1 MPERQ
6 SGIPE
11 RVQQGFDECR
21 RGLSLTRA
29 DDEDE
34 IRVAA
39 EGYGTSTEATGSSE
53 REPLGH
59 TARNLSRRAEARHD
73 APTQKRC
80 VLSPEPNAIDPT
92 LELGQKYVA
101 VLVDGFTKPHALG
114 EHGGR
119 GRARSKIH
127 LT

>member
-6 SGIPE
+6 SGVPQ
-11 RVQQGFDECR
+11 RVQQGFDER
-21 RGLSLTRA
+21 RGGFSLTRA

-39 EGYGTSTEATGSSE
+39 EGYGASTEATGSAE

-59 TARNLSRRAEARHD
+59 TARNLRRRAEARHH
-73 APTQKRC
+73 APTQKLC
-80 VLSPEPNAIDPT
+80 VLSPELNAINPT

-101 VLVDGFTKPHALG
+101 VPVDGFTKPRALG
-114 EHGGR
+114 QHGVR

-127 LT
+127 